1 MVWVLIWM
9 QLSTTQAVN
18 YYQLGTFPTQA
29 ECTAALSNAT
39 VMVTHKSE
47 TVACLEVEVNQ

>member
-18 YYQLGTFPTQA
+18 YYQLGTFPTQE
-29 ECTAALSNAT
+29 ECTTALSNAT

-47 TVACLEVEVNQ
+47 TVACLEVEVSQ